1 MQYGPC
7 HELESVSNVISI
19 QLTGC
24 LVYLINV
31 PGCICTCE
39 LDLNRKLKVNR
50 WLSSVYEKHCISKEK
65 KNATFRFVQKNIYLI
80 NISDIREIDLSQI
93 SYLACIK
100 NYQHLYPK
108 KIIDEEYAFGFQMSY
123 SIQIYCVMILFHNT
137 FIHRVMN
144 RSKRNE

>member
-65 KNATFRFVQKNIYLI
+65 KKRNIQICPEKYISYKHFWYTRNWSFPNFILSMYQKLSTSISQKNNWWRICVWFSNVL
-80 NISDIREIDLSQI
+80 L
-93 SYLACIK
+93 
-100 NYQHLYPK
+100 
-108 KIIDEEYAFGFQMSY
+108 
-123 SIQIYCVMILFHNT
+123 IQIYCVMILFHNT

-144 RSKRNE
+144 RSKINE